1 LVVKYRQSVG
11 SVEMFRRIGGI
22 MATELDEKDEA
33 ILQSLEID
41 SRKGT
46 QAIADSLSLP
56 RVTVH
61 DRIRRLKEKGVIKR
75 FTIQRDPRAVG
86 LELRAFIF
94 IRCERGQVDRRD
106 VAEQLIALPFCIR
119 VSIITGDWD
128 LLVEVVASSMDTLG
142 DAILDQLSKVPG
154 VSGTQTMV
162 SFYEFEGSAS
172 SFR

>member
-1 LVVKYRQSVG
+1 
-11 SVEMFRRIGGI
+11 MFRRIGEL
-22 MATELDEKDEA
+22 MPTELDDKDEA
-33 ILQSLEID
+33 ILRSLEAD

-46 QAIADSLSLP
+46 QGIADSLSMP

-75 FTIQRDPRAVG
+75 FTIQREPRAVG
-86 LELRAFIF
+86 LDLRAFIF
-94 IRCERGQVDRRD
+94 IRCERGQVDRRN

-142 DAILDQLSKVPG
+142 DAILDQVSKIAG
-154 VSGTQTMV
+154 VASTQTMV

>member
-1 LVVKYRQSVG
+1 
-11 SVEMFRRIGGI
+11 MFRRIGEI

>member
-1 LVVKYRQSVG
+1 MYRH
-11 SVEMFRRIGGI
+11 IGET
-22 MATELDEKDEA
+22 MAIELDEKDEA

-162 SFYEFEGSAS
+162 SFYEFEGIAS

>member
-1 LVVKYRQSVG
+1 
-11 SVEMFRRIGGI
+11 MFRRIGGI

>member
-1 LVVKYRQSVG
+1 ML
-11 SVEMFRRIGGI
+11 RRIGDLMVI
-22 MATELDEKDEA
+22 ELDDKDEA
-33 ILQSLEID
+33 ILHSLESD

-46 QAIADSLSLP
+46 QAIADSLAMP

-75 FTIQRDPRAVG
+75 FTIQREPRAVG
-86 LELRAFIF
+86 LDLRAFLF
-94 IRCERGQVDRRD
+94 VRCESGQVDRRD
-106 VAEQLIALPFCIR
+106 VAEQLVTLPFCIR

-142 DAILDQLSKVPG
+142 DAILDRVSKVVG
-154 VSGTQTMV
+154 VSGTQTMI

>member
-1 LVVKYRQSVG
+1 
-11 SVEMFRRIGGI
+11 
-22 MATELDEKDEA
+22 MAIELDEKDEA

>member
-11 SVEMFRRIGGI
+11 SVEMFRRIGEI

>member
-1 LVVKYRQSVG
+1 MY
-11 SVEMFRRIGGI
+11 RRIGEI
-22 MATELDEKDEA
+22 MAIELDEKDEA

-94 IRCERGQVDRRD
+94 IRCERGQIDRR
-106 VAEQLIALPFCIR
+106 
-119 VSIITGDWD
+119 
-128 LLVEVVASSMDTLG
+128 EVVASSMDTLG

-162 SFYEFEGSAS
+162 SFYEFEGIAS

>member
-1 LVVKYRQSVG
+1 
-11 SVEMFRRIGGI
+11 

>member
-1 LVVKYRQSVG
+1 ML
-11 SVEMFRRIGGI
+11 RRIGDL
-22 MATELDEKDEA
+22 MAIELDDKDEA
-33 ILQSLEID
+33 ILHSLESD

-46 QAIADSLSLP
+46 QAIADSLAMP

-75 FTIQRDPRAVG
+75 FTIQREPRAVG
-86 LELRAFIF
+86 LDLRAFLF
-94 IRCERGQVDRRD
+94 VRCESGQVDRRD
-106 VAEQLIALPFCIR
+106 VAEQLVTLPFCIR

-142 DAILDQLSKVPG
+142 DAILDLVSKIVG
-154 VSGTQTMV
+154 VSGTQTMI

>member
-1 LVVKYRQSVG
+1 MV
-11 SVEMFRRIGGI
+11 I
-22 MATELDEKDEA
+22 ELDEKDEA

-106 VAEQLIALPFCIR
+106 VAEQLVALPFCIR

>member
-1 LVVKYRQSVG
+1 
-11 SVEMFRRIGGI
+11 MFRHIGET
-22 MATELDEKDEA
+22 MAIELDEKDEA

-94 IRCERGQVDRRD
+94 IRCERGRVDRRD

-142 DAILDQLSKVPG
+142 DAILDQLSKVSG
-154 VSGTQTMV
+154 VSSTQTMV
-162 SFYEFEGSAS
+162 SFYEFEGMAS

>member
-1 LVVKYRQSVG
+1 MKCRHFVG
-11 SVEMFRRIGGI
+11 SVEMFRRIGEL
-22 MATELDEKDEA
+22 MAMELDEKDEA

-75 FTIQRDPRAVG
+75 FTIQRNPRAVG
-86 LELRAFIF
+86 LDLRAFIF

-142 DAILDQLSKVPG
+142 DAILDQLSKVSG
-154 VSGTQTMV
+154 VSSTQTMV
-162 SFYEFEGSAS
+162 SFYEFEGMAS

>member
-33 ILQSLEID
+33 ILKSLEID

>member
-1 LVVKYRQSVG
+1 MSRH
-11 SVEMFRRIGGI
+11 IGES
-22 MATELDEKDEA
+22 MAIELDEKDEA
-33 ILQSLEID
+33 ILQSLESD

-75 FTIQRDPRAVG
+75 FTIQREPRAVG
-86 LELRAFIF
+86 LDLRAFLF
-94 IRCERGQVDRRD
+94 VRCESGQVDRRD
-106 VAEQLIALPFCIR
+106 VAEQLVTLPFCIR

-142 DAILDQLSKVPG
+142 DAILDRVSKVVG
-154 VSGTQTMV
+154 VSGTQTMI
-162 SFYEFEGSAS
+162 SFYEFEGVAS

>member
-1 LVVKYRQSVG
+1 
-11 SVEMFRRIGGI
+11 MFRRIGEL
-22 MATELDEKDEA
+22 MAMELDEKDEA

-75 FTIQRDPRAVG
+75 FTIQRNPRAVG
-86 LELRAFIF
+86 LDLRAFIF

-142 DAILDQLSKVPG
+142 DAILDQLSKVSG
-154 VSGTQTMV
+154 VSSTQTMV
-162 SFYEFEGSAS
+162 SFYEFEGMAS

>member
-1 LVVKYRQSVG
+1 MCRH
-11 SVEMFRRIGGI
+11 IGET
-22 MATELDEKDEA
+22 MAIELDEKDEA

>member
-1 LVVKYRQSVG
+1 ML
-11 SVEMFRRIGGI
+11 RRIGDL
-22 MATELDEKDEA
+22 MAIELDDKDEA
-33 ILQSLEID
+33 ILHSLESD

-46 QAIADSLSLP
+46 QAIADSLAMP

-75 FTIQRDPRAVG
+75 FTIQREPRTVG
-86 LELRAFIF
+86 LDLRAFLF
-94 IRCERGQVDRRD
+94 VRCESGQVDRRD
-106 VAEQLIALPFCIR
+106 VAEQLVTLPFCIR

-142 DAILDQLSKVPG
+142 DAILDRVSKIVG
-154 VSGTQTMV
+154 VSGTQTMI

>member
-1 LVVKYRQSVG
+1 ML
-11 SVEMFRRIGGI
+11 RRIGDLMVI
-22 MATELDEKDEA
+22 ELDDKDEA
-33 ILQSLEID
+33 ILHSLESD

-46 QAIADSLSLP
+46 QAIADSLSMP

-75 FTIQRDPRAVG
+75 FTIQREPRAVG
-86 LELRAFIF
+86 LDLRAFLF
-94 IRCERGQVDRRD
+94 VRCESGHVDRRD
-106 VAEQLIALPFCIR
+106 VAEQLVTLPFCIR

-142 DAILDQLSKVPG
+142 DAILDRVSKVVG
-154 VSGTQTMV
+154 VSGTQTMI
-162 SFYEFEGSAS
+162 SFYEFEGVAS

>member
-1 LVVKYRQSVG
+1 
-11 SVEMFRRIGGI
+11 MFRRIGGI

-33 ILQSLEID
+33 ILKSLEID

>member
-1 LVVKYRQSVG
+1 MKYRHFVG
-11 SVEMFRRIGGI
+11 SVEMFRRIGEL
-22 MATELDEKDEA
+22 MAMELDEKDEA

-75 FTIQRDPRAVG
+75 FTIQRNPRAVG
-86 LELRAFIF
+86 LDLRAFIF

-142 DAILDQLSKVPG
+142 DAILDQLSKVSG
-154 VSGTQTMV
+154 VSSTQTMV
-162 SFYEFEGSAS
+162 SFYEFEGMAS

>member
-1 LVVKYRQSVG
+1 MKYRHFVG
-11 SVEMFRRIGGI
+11 SVEMFRHIGGL
-22 MATELDEKDEA
+22 MAIELDEKDEA

-41 SRKGT
+41 SRRGT

-162 SFYEFEGSAS
+162 SFYEFEGMAS

>member
-1 LVVKYRQSVG
+1 
-11 SVEMFRRIGGI
+11 MFRRIGEI

-61 DRIRRLKEKGVIKR
+61 DRIRRLKEKGIIKR

-106 VAEQLIALPFCIR
+106 VAEQLVALPFCIR

>member
-1 LVVKYRQSVG
+1 MY
-11 SVEMFRRIGGI
+11 RRIGEI
-22 MATELDEKDEA
+22 MAIELDEKDEA

-94 IRCERGQVDRRD
+94 IRCERGQIDRRD

-162 SFYEFEGSAS
+162 SFYEFEGIAS

>member
-1 LVVKYRQSVG
+1 MDRH
-11 SVEMFRRIGGI
+11 IGES
-22 MATELDEKDEA
+22 MAIELDEKDEA
-33 ILQSLEID
+33 ILQSLESD

-75 FTIQRDPRAVG
+75 FTIQREPRAVG
-86 LELRAFIF
+86 LDLRAFLF
-94 IRCERGQVDRRD
+94 VRCESGQVDRRD
-106 VAEQLIALPFCIR
+106 VAEQLVTLPFCIR

-142 DAILDQLSKVPG
+142 DAILDRVSKIVG
-154 VSGTQTMV
+154 VSGTQTMI

>member
-1 LVVKYRQSVG
+1 
-11 SVEMFRRIGGI
+11 MFRRIGGI

-119 VSIITGDWD
+119 VSIITGEWD

>member
-1 LVVKYRQSVG
+1 MYRH
-11 SVEMFRRIGGI
+11 IGET
-22 MATELDEKDEA
+22 MAIELDEKDEA

-142 DAILDQLSKVPG
+142 DAILDQLSKVSG
-154 VSGTQTMV
+154 VSSTQTMV
-162 SFYEFEGSAS
+162 SFYEFEGMAS

>member
-1 LVVKYRQSVG
+1 ML
-11 SVEMFRRIGGI
+11 RRIGDLMVI
-22 MATELDEKDEA
+22 ELDDKDEA
-33 ILQSLEID
+33 ILHSLESD

-46 QAIADSLSLP
+46 QAIADSLAMP

-75 FTIQRDPRAVG
+75 FTIQREPRAVG
-86 LELRAFIF
+86 LDLRAFLF
-94 IRCERGQVDRRD
+94 VRCESGQVDRRD
-106 VAEQLIALPFCIR
+106 VAEQLVTLPFCIR

-142 DAILDQLSKVPG
+142 DAILDRVSKIVG
-154 VSGTQTMV
+154 VSGTQTMI

>member
-1 LVVKYRQSVG
+1 MKCRHFVG
-11 SVEMFRRIGGI
+11 SVEMFRRIGEL
-22 MATELDEKDEA
+22 MAMELDEKDEA

-86 LELRAFIF
+86 LDLRAFIF

-142 DAILDQLSKVPG
+142 DAILDQLSKVSG
-154 VSGTQTMV
+154 VSSTQTMV
-162 SFYEFEGSAS
+162 SFYEFEGMAS

>member
-1 LVVKYRQSVG
+1 MKCRQYVG
-11 SVEMFRRIGGI
+11 SVEMCRHIGET
-22 MATELDEKDEA
+22 MAIELDEKDEA

>member
-1 LVVKYRQSVG
+1 ML
-11 SVEMFRRIGGI
+11 RRIGDL
-22 MATELDEKDEA
+22 MAIELDDKDEA
-33 ILQSLEID
+33 ILHSLESD

-46 QAIADSLSLP
+46 QAIADSLAMP

-75 FTIQRDPRAVG
+75 FTIQREPRAVG
-86 LELRAFIF
+86 LDLRAFLF
-94 IRCERGQVDRRD
+94 VRCESGQVDRRD
-106 VAEQLIALPFCIR
+106 VAEQLVTLPFCIR

-142 DAILDQLSKVPG
+142 DAILDRVSKIVG
-154 VSGTQTMV
+154 VSGTQTMI

>member
-1 LVVKYRQSVG
+1 
-11 SVEMFRRIGGI
+11 MFRRIGEL
-22 MATELDEKDEA
+22 MAMELDEKDEA

-75 FTIQRDPRAVG
+75 FTIQRNPRAVG
-86 LELRAFIF
+86 LDLRAFIF

-142 DAILDQLSKVPG
+142 DAILDQLSRVSG
-154 VSGTQTMV
+154 VSSTQTMV
-162 SFYEFEGSAS
+162 SFYEFEGMAS